1 METGVIRP
9 LLRSLLI
16 SYLLSGV
23 LLASLAFALYKLRLS
38 EGTVNLMVFAVY
50 LAACLTGGFLAGRRI
65 RQRRFFW
72 GLLSGLLYFLVL
84 FAVSRLL
91 NQGVPLDLRRSSYV
105 LGLCILGGTFG
116 AVLS

>member
-38 EGTVNLMVFAVY
+38 EGPVNLMVFAVY

-65 RQRRFFW
+65 RQRRSFW
-72 GLLSGLLYFLVL
+72 GLLSGLLYFMVL
-84 FAVSRLL
+84 FAVSWAM
-91 NQGVPLDLRRSSYV
+91 N
-105 LGLCILGGTFG
+105 LGSPI
-116 AVLS
+116 AM